1 MPADF
6 RKLYA
11 EKLQR
16 DEPWWKTDYANPR
29 TRIRSAWAT
38 MPPRTSLEDIQTL
51 LGGLDGLCDS
61 PVSETHAS
69 NDSGSENQKDADQD
83 PAAAELAASLA
94 AVEDDPAAH
103 RLLRRQSKDACVVAH
118 AIAEEL
124 AVELARERS
133 ESFALSVSEWRQ
145 RQHTEWGTGA
155 DIAILQV
162 YNCLPVQCCSV
173 PHPLLKCTRCIACH

>member
-1 MPADF
+1 MTKCGRLMPADF
-6 RKLYA
+6 RMLYA

-16 DEPWWKTDYANPR
+16 NEPWWETDYAQPR

-51 LGGLDGLCDS
+51 IGGLDGLCDS
-61 PVSETHAS
+61 PAAESHAS
-69 NDSGSENQKDADQD
+69 NDKGSGNPKDWDQD
-83 PAAAELAASLA
+83 PAGVELAASLA
-94 AVEDDPAAH
+94 SVEDDPVAH

-133 ESFALSVSEWRQ
+133 ESFALSVSECQPRY
-145 RQHTEWGTGA
+145 HTGCGMEA
-155 DIAILQV
+155 DKAILS
-162 YNCLPVQCCSV
+162 YKTDACL
-173 PHPLLKCTRCIACH
+173 